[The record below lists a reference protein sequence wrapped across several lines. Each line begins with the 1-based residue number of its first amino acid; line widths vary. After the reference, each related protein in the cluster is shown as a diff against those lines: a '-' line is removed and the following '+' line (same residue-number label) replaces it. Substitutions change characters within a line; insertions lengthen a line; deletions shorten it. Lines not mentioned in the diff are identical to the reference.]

1 MEGLLEGLRGA
12 GRREASPVLQP
23 LGGHGPDFIPPLT
36 QFLHLPVGKVLV
48 LTAWNC
54 FQDVEP
60 GLACAK
66 VLRWGAREGKAGENP
81 WTRVVSSSESR

>member
-1 MEGLLEGLRGA
+1 MEGLSEGLRGA

-48 LTAWNC
+48 LTAWDC